1 MLKFQKKLKSKL
13 FQSDLKKLVYCKS
26 QPKTFQR
33 SLSLPIDQDPRKD
46 HLTCN
51 SKPVT
56 RMQAYNVNN
65 NLCGR
70 FNTTQLDR
78 DLVVP
83 KEKSTV
89 WLATTSAIISF
100 LSLGNHTADAQIK
113 GEPVGVV
120 QTDQKNLP
128 QDITERQTI
137 TESEISGVVYEKNGP
152 IPGANI
158 IIKGTQN
165 GIATDIN
172 GEFKI
177 IAKEG
182 DVLICS
188 FIGFKDENIVINKS
202 KYYNINMSNNVAVL
216 GGEIIVIKKRNFV
229 GRAFHKI
236 GNLFR

>member
-1 MLKFQKKLKSKL
+1 MHTKITITIPKPCHENWQAMTPNEKGKFCGACQKN
-13 FQSDLKKLVYCKS
+13 V
-26 QPKTFQR
+26 
-33 SLSLPIDQDPRKD
+33 IDFTGATDRQI
-46 HLTCN
+46 L
-51 SKPVT
+51 
-56 RMQAYNVNN
+56 QAYNVNN